1 MKLQKFILYFFLLI
15 GIFSTSQAQI
25 ADSGAADW
33 KDEYICSNI
42 DHLKVPDQIF
52 IDEARKR
59 TLKCENY
66 DFSIPENAH
75 IDQDQNSWTCDIDYY
90 KVGSECEIVP
100 ANSYSGFDSNYWF
113 CNNSYYKDSRK
124 SCRLVPSNSTIWK
137 NGLGF
142 NCNFD
147 YKKSSSGN
155 SCIKN
160 QIKSNPINSH
170 TVENGW
176 ICDTNYYKNTDTT
189 CLKVPL
195 HATSSYNSNDFICN
209 TGYELNAARNACVLI
224 IPENAHPTSN
234 GWSCN
239 SGYIKNAIGNGCVT
253 KPTTPKNNNDL
264 KSVIILIVIVVV
276 LWFIFKPSSSK
287 PTPRTQPRSTTRT
300 QPKSK
305 PTPIPKPQ
313 PTHPSKYKPPLK
325 PRPKVVQRSQPKP
338 APKTQPK
345 QAPKTQ
351 PKHVNRIKDL
361 PALLNKI
368 GNHNCRELTN
378 EFREWNGKILLAKT
392 TEESKDIQK
401 ILDFIAKRREDNNC

>member
-15 GIFSTSQAQI
+15 GIFSTSHALI
-25 ADSGAADW
+25 ADSVYADLT
-33 KDEYICSNI
+33 DVQICSNI
-42 DHLKVPDQIF
+42 DDLELPEQGV

-59 TLKCENY
+59 GLKCDKV

-75 IDQDQNSWTCDIDYY
+75 INQDQNSWTCDIDYY

-100 ANSYSGFDSNYWF
+100 ANAYSGFDSNYWF

-124 SCRLVPSNSTIWK
+124 SCRSVPSNSTIWK

-264 KSVIILIVIVVV
+264 NSVIILIVIVVV

-325 PRPKVVQRSQPKP
+325 PQPKVVQRSQPKP

-345 QAPKTQ
+345 PAPKTQ